1 MRAPR
6 RKLCHN
12 WPIPTGGPLALIKAF
27 INDLILAL
35 TTDRPPPRCR
45 LSGPGLGLAW
55 GAIRCALIVL
65 IAIVLF
71 AIGIEHAFLA
81 AAQPDAKPDAKPAL
95 KPAPQAAAAAFAA
108 FAHDDSP
115 LIRDRL
121 EATDREYRQIEP
133 TLWLLA
139 ARHAAAISSL
149 EAADRIETLA
159 RLADFI
165 LRMRDKHAADVV
177 IGEGRR
183 VIGLLDPD
191 RGLDPKEITTIA
203 GAYDAEATVWKQG
216 QGGPTGPDT
225 KQATAAGFLA
235 AVQKAARD
243 RRPTT
248 IVVLGHGLPEEIQSY
263 SIPCEQFAAAILGG
277 AKQGDAKQSDAKQGN
292 NSTPPAGI
300 DLSHLTIVCDDCF
313 SADFLENLGAALER
327 GSLRRGGPLVAL
339 PTCLAGTNRDRYGI
353 ADVGE
358 KFVPHF
364 WKTCL
369 ELYFVRRPLPPAITL
384 ADFFG
389 PVDWMMYG
397 YGRAPIVTEGK
408 VTGHRLVNPDLV
420 QDPVVFVSLDDG
432 DLAELR
438 TILALPADAPL
449 PRLFDIG

>member
-1 MRAPR
+1 MAVASRGVTPR
-6 RKLCHN
+6 
-12 WPIPTGGPLALIKAF
+12 
-27 INDLILAL
+27 
-35 TTDRPPPRCR
+35 TT
-45 LSGPGLGLAW
+45 L
-55 GAIRCALIVL
+55 
-65 IAIVLF
+65 
-71 AIGIEHAFLA
+71 
-81 AAQPDAKPDAKPAL
+81 AAQPDA
-95 KPAPQAAAAAFAA
+95 AAAAAFAA
-108 FAHDDSP
+108 FSRDDSP
-115 LIRDRL
+115 RIRDRL

-139 ARHAAAISSL
+139 TRHAAALAPL
-149 EAADRIETLA
+149 EAADRTETLA

-177 IGEGRR
+177 VGEGQR

-225 KQATAAGFLA
+225 KQATATGFLA
-235 AVQKAARD
+235 AVQKAASD
-243 RRPTT
+243 RKPTT
-248 IVVLGHGLPEEIQSY
+248 VVVLGHGLPEEIQSY

-277 AKQGDAKQSDAKQGN
+277 TKQGEATQGEATQGDATQGAGAAA
-292 NSTPPAGI
+292 PAGI
-300 DLSHLTIVCDDCF
+300 DLSHLTIICDDCF

-364 WKTCL
+364 WKTCV

-389 PVDWMMYG
+389 PVDWMMHG
-397 YGRAPIVTEGK
+397 YGRAPIVAEGK
-408 VTGHRLVNPDLV
+408 VSGYRLVNPDLV
-420 QDPVVFVSLDDG
+420 QDPVVFVSLDD
-432 DLAELR
+432 DELAELR

>member
-1 MRAPR
+1 MAVASRGVIPR
-6 RKLCHN
+6 
-12 WPIPTGGPLALIKAF
+12 
-27 INDLILAL
+27 
-35 TTDRPPPRCR
+35 TT
-45 LSGPGLGLAW
+45 L
-55 GAIRCALIVL
+55 
-65 IAIVLF
+65 
-71 AIGIEHAFLA
+71 
-81 AAQPDAKPDAKPAL
+81 AAQPDA
-95 KPAPQAAAAAFAA
+95 AAAAAFAA
-108 FAHDDSP
+108 FSRDDSP
-115 LIRDRL
+115 RIRDRL

-139 ARHAAAISSL
+139 TRHAAALAPL
-149 EAADRIETLA
+149 EAADRTETLA

-177 IGEGRR
+177 VGEGQR

-216 QGGPTGPDT
+216 QGGPTGLDT

-235 AVQKAARD
+235 AVQKAASD
-243 RRPTT
+243 RKPTT
-248 IVVLGHGLPEEIQSY
+248 VVVLGHGLPEEIQSY

-277 AKQGDAKQSDAKQGN
+277 AKQGEATEGDATQGDATQGAGAAA
-292 NSTPPAGI
+292 PAGI
-300 DLSHLTIVCDDCF
+300 DLSHLTIICDDCF

-364 WKTCL
+364 WKTCV

-389 PVDWMMYG
+389 PVDWMMHG
-397 YGRAPIVTEGK
+397 YGRAPIVAEGK
-408 VTGHRLVNPDLV
+408 VSGYRLVNPDLV
-420 QDPVVFVSLDDG
+420 QDPVVFVSLDD
-432 DLAELR
+432 DELAELR

>member
-1 MRAPR
+1 MI
-6 RKLCHN
+6 H
-12 WPIPTGGPLALIKAF
+12 ALIQV
-27 INDLILAL
+27 LIVRL

-45 LSGPGLGLAW
+45 LPGRGLRLAW
-55 GAIRCALIVL
+55 GVICFALIVL
-65 IAIVLF
+65 IAI
-71 AIGIEHAFLA
+71 GIEHASLA
-81 AAQPDAKPDAKPAL
+81 AAEPDARPATKL
-95 KPAPQAAAAAFAA
+95 DPQAAAADFAA
-108 FAHDDSP
+108 FARDDSP

-133 TLWLLA
+133 SLWLLA
-139 ARHAAAISSL
+139 KRHAAALTPL

-177 IGEGRR
+177 VGEGRS

-235 AVQKAARD
+235 AVQKAAGD
-243 RRPTT
+243 QKPTT
-248 IVVLGHGLPEEIQSY
+248 VIVLGHGLPEEIQSY
-263 SIPCEQFAAAILGG
+263 SIPCEQLAAAILGG
-277 AKQGDAKQSDAKQGN
+277 AKQGDAKQGDA
-292 NSTPPAGI
+292 STPSANI
-300 DLSHLTIVCDDCF
+300 DLSHLTIICDDCF

-364 WKTCL
+364 WKTCV
-369 ELYFVRRPLPPAITL
+369 ELYFVRRPLPPSITL

-438 TILALPADAPL
+438 SILALPADAPL

>member
-1 MRAPR
+1 MPR
-6 RKLCHN
+6 M
-12 WPIPTGGPLALIKAF
+12 P
-27 INDLILAL
+27 
-35 TTDRPPPRCR
+35 
-45 LSGPGLGLAW
+45 
-55 GAIRCALIVL
+55 
-65 IAIVLF
+65 
-71 AIGIEHAFLA
+71 A
-81 AAQPDAKPDAKPAL
+81 AARFVAAVFLSRSRVVTLLCTAILCPLVIGGFVPAAEPAL
-95 KPAPQAAAAAFAA
+95 KLDPQAAAAAFAA
-108 FAHDDSP
+108 FARDDSP
-115 LIRDRL
+115 RIRDRL

-133 TLWLLA
+133 SLWLLA
-139 ARHAAAISSL
+139 TRHAAALAPL

-177 IGEGRR
+177 VGEGRR

-225 KQATAAGFLA
+225 KQATATGFLA

-243 RRPTT
+243 RKPTT
-248 IVVLGHGLPEEIQSY
+248 VVVLGHGLPEEIQSY
-263 SIPCEQFAAAILGG
+263 SIPCEQLAAAILGG
-277 AKQGDAKQSDAKQGN
+277 AKQGDAEHVDAEQGDAEQGDAEQGAGAAA
-292 NSTPPAGI
+292 PAGI

-364 WKTCL
+364 WKTCV
-369 ELYFVRRPLPPAITL
+369 ELYFVRRPLPPSITL

-397 YGRAPIVTEGK
+397 YGRAPIVAEGK
-408 VTGHRLVNPDLV
+408 LSGYRLVNPDLV
-420 QDPVVFVSLDDG
+420 QDPVVFVSLDD
-432 DLAELR
+432 DELTELR

>member
-1 MRAPR
+1 MAVASRGVIPR
-6 RKLCHN
+6 
-12 WPIPTGGPLALIKAF
+12 
-27 INDLILAL
+27 
-35 TTDRPPPRCR
+35 TT
-45 LSGPGLGLAW
+45 L
-55 GAIRCALIVL
+55 
-65 IAIVLF
+65 
-71 AIGIEHAFLA
+71 
-81 AAQPDAKPDAKPAL
+81 AAQPDA
-95 KPAPQAAAAAFAA
+95 AAAAAFAA
-108 FAHDDSP
+108 FSRDDSP
-115 LIRDRL
+115 LVRDRL

-139 ARHAAAISSL
+139 TRHAAALAPL
-149 EAADRIETLA
+149 EAADRTETLA

-177 IGEGRR
+177 VGEGQR

-235 AVQKAARD
+235 AVQKAASD
-243 RRPTT
+243 RKPTT
-248 IVVLGHGLPEEIQSY
+248 VVVLGHGLPEEIQSY
-263 SIPCEQFAAAILGG
+263 SIPCEQLAAAILGG
-277 AKQGDAKQSDAKQGN
+277 TKQGEATQGEATQGDATQGAGAAA
-292 NSTPPAGI
+292 PAGI
-300 DLSHLTIVCDDCF
+300 DLSHLTIICDDCF

-364 WKTCL
+364 WKTCV

-389 PVDWMMYG
+389 PVDWMMHG
-397 YGRAPIVTEGK
+397 YGRAPIVAEGK
-408 VTGHRLVNPDLV
+408 VSGYRLVNPDLV
-420 QDPVVFVSLDDG
+420 QDPVVFVSLDD
-432 DLAELR
+432 DELAELR

>member
-1 MRAPR
+1 MPR
-6 RKLCHN
+6 MTAAARFVVAVFQSRPRVVTLLCTA
-12 WPIPTGGPLALIKAF
+12 ILYPLA
-27 INDLILAL
+27 
-35 TTDRPPPRCR
+35 
-45 LSGPGLGLAW
+45 
-55 GAIRCALIVL
+55 
-65 IAIVLF
+65 
-71 AIGIEHAFLA
+71 IGGFVPA
-81 AAQPDAKPDAKPAL
+81 AEPATKPD
-95 KPAPQAAAAAFAA
+95 PQAAAAAFAT
-108 FAHDDSP
+108 FARDDSP
-115 LIRDRL
+115 RIRDRL

-133 TLWLLA
+133 SLWLLA
-139 ARHAAAISSL
+139 TRHAAALAPL

-165 LRMRDKHAADVV
+165 LRMRDQHAADVV
-177 IGEGRR
+177 VGEGHR

-235 AVQKAARD
+235 AVQKAASD
-243 RRPTT
+243 RKPTT
-248 IVVLGHGLPEEIQSY
+248 VVVLGHGLPEEIQSY
-263 SIPCEQFAAAILGG
+263 SIPCEQLAAAILGG
-277 AKQGDAKQSDAKQGN
+277 AKQGDAKQGN
-292 NSTPPAGI
+292 NSTPSAGI

-364 WKTCL
+364 WKTCV

-397 YGRAPIVTEGK
+397 YGRAPIVAEGK

-420 QDPVVFVSLDDG
+420 QDPVVFVSLDD
-432 DLAELR
+432 DELAELR

>member
-1 MRAPR
+1 MI
-6 RKLCHN
+6 H
-12 WPIPTGGPLALIKAF
+12 ALIQ
-27 INDLILAL
+27 
-35 TTDRPPPRCR
+35 
-45 LSGPGLGLAW
+45 
-55 GAIRCALIVL
+55 ALI
-65 IAIVLF
+65 ILF
-71 AIGIEHAFLA
+71 AIGIQHASLA
-81 AAQPDAKPDAKPAL
+81 AAQPDAKPATKLD
-95 KPAPQAAAAAFAA
+95 PQAAAAAFAA
-108 FAHDDSP
+108 FSRDDSP

-139 ARHAAAISSL
+139 TRHAAALEPL
-149 EAADRIETLA
+149 EAADRTETLA

-177 IGEGRR
+177 VGEGQR

-203 GAYDAEATVWKQG
+203 AAYDAEATVWKQG

-225 KQATAAGFLA
+225 KQATATGFLA
-235 AVQKAARD
+235 AVQKAASD
-243 RRPTT
+243 RQPTT
-248 IVVLGHGLPEEIQSY
+248 VVVLGHGLPEEIQSY
-263 SIPCEQFAAAILGG
+263 SIPCEQLAAAILGG
-277 AKQGDAKQSDAKQGN
+277 AKQGDAKQGDAKQGDAKQGAGAAA
-292 NSTPPAGI
+292 PAGI

-327 GSLRRGGPLVAL
+327 GSLRRGGPLVGL

-364 WKTCL
+364 WKTCV
-369 ELYFVRRPLPPAITL
+369 ELYFVRRPLPPSITL

-397 YGRAPIVTEGK
+397 YGRAPIVAEGK
-408 VTGHRLVNPDLV
+408 LSGYRLVNPDLV
-420 QDPVVFVSLDDG
+420 QDPVVFVSLDD
-432 DLAELR
+432 DELAELR

>member
-1 MRAPR
+1 MAVASRGVIPR
-6 RKLCHN
+6 
-12 WPIPTGGPLALIKAF
+12 
-27 INDLILAL
+27 
-35 TTDRPPPRCR
+35 TT
-45 LSGPGLGLAW
+45 L
-55 GAIRCALIVL
+55 
-65 IAIVLF
+65 
-71 AIGIEHAFLA
+71 
-81 AAQPDAKPDAKPAL
+81 AAQPDA
-95 KPAPQAAAAAFAA
+95 AAAAAFAA
-108 FAHDDSP
+108 FSRDDSP
-115 LIRDRL
+115 RIRDRL

-139 ARHAAAISSL
+139 TRHAAALAPL
-149 EAADRIETLA
+149 EAADRTETLA

-177 IGEGRR
+177 VGEGQR

-235 AVQKAARD
+235 AVQKAASD
-243 RRPTT
+243 RKPTT
-248 IVVLGHGLPEEIQSY
+248 VVVLGHGLPEEIQSY

-277 AKQGDAKQSDAKQGN
+277 AKQGEATEGDATQGDATQGAGAAA
-292 NSTPPAGI
+292 PAGI
-300 DLSHLTIVCDDCF
+300 DLSHLTIICDDCF

-364 WKTCL
+364 WKTCV

-389 PVDWMMYG
+389 PVDWMMHG
-397 YGRAPIVTEGK
+397 YGRAPIVAEGK
-408 VTGHRLVNPDLV
+408 VSGYRLVNPDLV
-420 QDPVVFVSLDDG
+420 QDPVVFVSLDD
-432 DLAELR
+432 DELAELR

>member
-1 MRAPR
+1 MPAAARFVAAFFLSR
-6 RKLCHN
+6 SRVVTLLCTA
-12 WPIPTGGPLALIKAF
+12 ILCPLAI
-27 INDLILAL
+27 
-35 TTDRPPPRCR
+35 
-45 LSGPGLGLAW
+45 GG
-55 GAIRCALIVL
+55 
-65 IAIVLF
+65 F
-71 AIGIEHAFLA
+71 APA
-81 AAQPDAKPDAKPAL
+81 AAPEAKPDA
-95 KPAPQAAAAAFAA
+95 AAAAAFAA
-108 FAHDDSP
+108 FARDDSP

-133 TLWLLA
+133 SLWLLA
-139 ARHAAAISSL
+139 TRHAAALAPL

-177 IGEGRR
+177 VGEGRR

-235 AVQKAARD
+235 AVQKAASD
-243 RRPTT
+243 RKPTT
-248 IVVLGHGLPEEIQSY
+248 VVVLGHGLPEEIQSY
-263 SIPCEQFAAAILGG
+263 SIPCEQLAAAILGG

-432 DLAELR
+432 ELAELR

>member
-1 MRAPR
+1 MAVASRGVIPR
-6 RKLCHN
+6 
-12 WPIPTGGPLALIKAF
+12 
-27 INDLILAL
+27 
-35 TTDRPPPRCR
+35 TT
-45 LSGPGLGLAW
+45 L
-55 GAIRCALIVL
+55 
-65 IAIVLF
+65 
-71 AIGIEHAFLA
+71 
-81 AAQPDAKPDAKPAL
+81 AAQPDA
-95 KPAPQAAAAAFAA
+95 AAAAAFAA
-108 FAHDDSP
+108 FSRDDSP
-115 LIRDRL
+115 RIRDRL

-139 ARHAAAISSL
+139 TRHAAALAPL
-149 EAADRIETLA
+149 EAADRTETLA

-177 IGEGRR
+177 VGEGQR

-225 KQATAAGFLA
+225 KQATATGFLA
-235 AVQKAARD
+235 AVQKAASD
-243 RRPTT
+243 RKPTT
-248 IVVLGHGLPEEIQSY
+248 VVVLGHGLPEEIQSY

-277 AKQGDAKQSDAKQGN
+277 TKQGEATQGEATQGDATQGAGAAA
-292 NSTPPAGI
+292 PAGI
-300 DLSHLTIVCDDCF
+300 DLSHLTIICDDCF

-327 GSLRRGGPLVAL
+327 GSLRRGGQLVAL

-364 WKTCL
+364 WKTCV

-389 PVDWMMYG
+389 PVDWMMHG
-397 YGRAPIVTEGK
+397 YGRAPIVAEGK
-408 VTGHRLVNPDLV
+408 VSGYRLVNPDLV
-420 QDPVVFVSLDDG
+420 QDPVVFVSLDD
-432 DLAELR
+432 DELAELR

>member
-1 MRAPR
+1 MAVASRGVIPR
-6 RKLCHN
+6 
-12 WPIPTGGPLALIKAF
+12 
-27 INDLILAL
+27 
-35 TTDRPPPRCR
+35 TT
-45 LSGPGLGLAW
+45 L
-55 GAIRCALIVL
+55 
-65 IAIVLF
+65 
-71 AIGIEHAFLA
+71 
-81 AAQPDAKPDAKPAL
+81 AAQPDA
-95 KPAPQAAAAAFAA
+95 AAAAAFAA
-108 FAHDDSP
+108 FSRDDSP
-115 LIRDRL
+115 RIRDRL

-139 ARHAAAISSL
+139 TRHAAALAPL
-149 EAADRIETLA
+149 EAADRTETLA

-177 IGEGRR
+177 VGEGQR

-235 AVQKAARD
+235 AVQKAASD
-243 RRPTT
+243 RQPTT
-248 IVVLGHGLPEEIQSY
+248 VVVLGHGLPEEIQSY
-263 SIPCEQFAAAILGG
+263 SIPCEQLAAAILGG
-277 AKQGDAKQSDAKQGN
+277 TKQGEATQGDTKQGAGAAA
-292 NSTPPAGI
+292 PAGI
-300 DLSHLTIVCDDCF
+300 DLSHLTIICDDCF

-364 WKTCL
+364 WKTCV

-389 PVDWMMYG
+389 PVDWMMHG
-397 YGRAPIVTEGK
+397 YGRAPIVAEGK
-408 VTGHRLVNPDLV
+408 VSGYRLVNPDLV
-420 QDPVVFVSLDDG
+420 QDPVVFVSLDD
-432 DLAELR
+432 DELAELR

>member
-1 MRAPR
+1 MI
-6 RKLCHN
+6 H
-12 WPIPTGGPLALIKAF
+12 ALIQV
-27 INDLILAL
+27 LILAL
-35 TTDRPPPRCR
+35 TTDRPPARRR
-45 LSGPGLGLAW
+45 LSGRGLLMAW
-55 GAIRCALIVL
+55 GTFPVALLVMITAIAVGLRQASLT
-65 IAIVLF
+65 
-71 AIGIEHAFLA
+71 
-81 AAQPDAKPDAKPAL
+81 AAQPDARPAVKPD
-95 KPAPQAAAAAFAA
+95 PQAAAAAFAA
-108 FAHDDSP
+108 FSRDDSP

-133 TLWLLA
+133 SLWLLA
-139 ARHAAAISSL
+139 TRHAAALAPL
-149 EAADRIETLA
+149 EPTDRIETLA

-177 IGEGRR
+177 VGEGRR

-203 GAYDAEATVWKQG
+203 AAYDAEATVWKQG

-235 AVQKAARD
+235 AVQKAASD
-243 RRPTT
+243 RQPTT
-248 IVVLGHGLPEEIQSY
+248 VVVLGHGLPEEIQSY
-263 SIPCEQFAAAILGG
+263 SIPCEQLAAAILGG
-277 AKQGDAKQSDAKQGN
+277 AKQGDAKQGDAKQGDAKQGDAKQGDAKQGAAAAA
-292 NSTPPAGI
+292 PAGI
-300 DLSHLTIVCDDCF
+300 DLSHLTIICDDCF

-364 WKTCL
+364 WKTCV

-397 YGRAPIVTEGK
+397 YGRAPIVAEGN
-408 VTGHRLVNPDLV
+408 VAGYRLVNPDLV
-420 QDPVVFVSLDDG
+420 QDPVVFVSLDD
-432 DLAELR
+432 DELAELR

>member
-1 MRAPR
+1 MPAAARFVAAFFLSR
-6 RKLCHN
+6 SRVVTLLCTA
-12 WPIPTGGPLALIKAF
+12 ILCPLAI
-27 INDLILAL
+27 
-35 TTDRPPPRCR
+35 
-45 LSGPGLGLAW
+45 GG
-55 GAIRCALIVL
+55 
-65 IAIVLF
+65 F
-71 AIGIEHAFLA
+71 APA
-81 AAQPDAKPDAKPAL
+81 AAPEAKPDA
-95 KPAPQAAAAAFAA
+95 AAAAAFAA
-108 FAHDDSP
+108 FARDDSP

-133 TLWLLA
+133 SLWLLA
-139 ARHAAAISSL
+139 TRHAAALAPL

-177 IGEGRR
+177 VGEGRR

-235 AVQKAARD
+235 AVQKAASD
-243 RRPTT
+243 RKPTT
-248 IVVLGHGLPEEIQSY
+248 VVVLGHGLPEEIQSY
-263 SIPCEQFAAAILGG
+263 SIPCEQLAAAILGG

-420 QDPVVFVSLDDG
+420 QDPVVFVSLDD
-432 DLAELR
+432 DELAELR

>member
-1 MRAPR
+1 
-6 RKLCHN
+6 
-12 WPIPTGGPLALIKAF
+12 LIKAF

-177 IGEGRR
+177 IGEGRG

>member
-1 MRAPR
+1 M
-6 RKLCHN
+6 
-12 WPIPTGGPLALIKAF
+12 IYALIQV
-27 INDLILAL
+27 LILAL
-35 TTDRPPPRCR
+35 TTDRRPARRR
-45 LSGPGLGLAW
+45 LSGRGLLMAW
-55 GAIRCALIVL
+55 GTFPVALLVMITAIAVGLRQASLT
-65 IAIVLF
+65 
-71 AIGIEHAFLA
+71 
-81 AAQPDAKPDAKPAL
+81 AAQPDARPAL
-95 KPAPQAAAAAFAA
+95 KPDPQAAAAAFAA
-108 FAHDDSP
+108 FSRDDSP

-133 TLWLLA
+133 SLWLLA
-139 ARHAAAISSL
+139 TRHAAAFAPL

-159 RLADFI
+159 RLAEFI

-177 IGEGRR
+177 VGEGRS

-203 GAYDAEATVWKQG
+203 AAYDAEATVWKQG

-225 KQATAAGFLA
+225 KQATATGFLA
-235 AVQKAARD
+235 AVQKAASD
-243 RRPTT
+243 RQPTT

-263 SIPCEQFAAAILGG
+263 SIPCEQLAAAILGG
-277 AKQGDAKQSDAKQGN
+277 AKQGDAKQGDAKQGDAKQGAAAAA
-292 NSTPPAGI
+292 PASI
-300 DLSHLTIVCDDCF
+300 DLSHLTIICDDCF

-364 WKTCL
+364 WKTCV

-397 YGRAPIVTEGK
+397 YGRAPIVAEGK
-408 VTGHRLVNPDLV
+408 VAGYRLVNPDLV
-420 QDPVVFVSLDDG
+420 QDPVVFVSLDD
-432 DLAELR
+432 DELAELR

>member
-1 MRAPR
+1 M
-6 RKLCHN
+6 
-12 WPIPTGGPLALIKAF
+12 I
-27 INDLILAL
+27 DAL
-35 TTDRPPPRCR
+35 TTDRPQPRRR
-45 LSGPGLGLAW
+45 LFARRLCVAW
-55 GAIRCALIVL
+55 GAIPVAL
-65 IAIVLF
+65 AVLF
-71 AIGIEHAFLA
+71 VIGIKLPPVA
-81 AAQPDAKPDAKPAL
+81 AAEPDAKLDA
-95 KPAPQAAAAAFAA
+95 AAAAAFAA
-108 FAHDDSP
+108 FSRDDSP

-121 EATDREYRQIEP
+121 ETTDREYRQIEP

-139 ARHAAAISSL
+139 TRHAEALSPL
-149 EAADRIETLA
+149 EAADRTETLA

-177 IGEGRR
+177 VGEGRR

-235 AVQKAARD
+235 AVHEAASD
-243 RRPTT
+243 RKPTT
-248 IVVLGHGLPEEIQSY
+248 VVVLGHGLPEEIQSY
-263 SIPCEQFAAAILGG
+263 SIPCEQLAAAILGG
-277 AKQGDAKQSDAKQGN
+277 FKQGEAKQGEAKHREDGK
-292 NSTPPAGI
+292 PPAGI

-364 WKTCL
+364 WKTCV

-408 VTGHRLVNPDLV
+408 VSGYRLVNPDLV
-420 QDPVVFVSLDDG
+420 QDPVVLVSLDD
-432 DLAELR
+432 DELAELR

>member
-1 MRAPR
+1 MI
-6 RKLCHN
+6 H
-12 WPIPTGGPLALIKAF
+12 ALIQ
-27 INDLILAL
+27 
-35 TTDRPPPRCR
+35 
-45 LSGPGLGLAW
+45 
-55 GAIRCALIVL
+55 VL
-65 IAIVLF
+65 IVLF
-71 AIGIEHAFLA
+71 AIGIQHVSLV
-81 AAQPDAKPDAKPAL
+81 AAQPDAEPDAKPAL
-95 KPAPQAAAAAFAA
+95 KLDPQAAAAAFAA
-108 FAHDDSP
+108 FSRDDSP

-133 TLWLLA
+133 SLWLLA
-139 ARHAAAISSL
+139 TRHAAALAPL
-149 EAADRIETLA
+149 EPTDRIETLA

-177 IGEGRR
+177 VGEGRS

-225 KQATAAGFLA
+225 KQATATGFLA
-235 AVQKAARD
+235 AVQKAASESK
-243 RRPTT
+243 PTT
-248 IVVLGHGLPEEIQSY
+248 VVVLGHGLPEEIQSY
-263 SIPCEQFAAAILGG
+263 SIPCEQLAAAILGG
-277 AKQGDAKQSDAKQGN
+277 AKQGDAKQGDAKQGAGAAA
-292 NSTPPAGI
+292 PAGI
-300 DLSHLTIVCDDCF
+300 DLSHLTIICDDCF

-364 WKTCL
+364 WKTCV

-397 YGRAPIVTEGK
+397 YGRAPIVMEGK

-420 QDPVVFVSLDDG
+420 QDPVVFVSLDD
-432 DLAELR
+432 DELAELR

>member
-1 MRAPR
+1 MI
-6 RKLCHN
+6 H
-12 WPIPTGGPLALIKAF
+12 ALIQ
-27 INDLILAL
+27 
-35 TTDRPPPRCR
+35 
-45 LSGPGLGLAW
+45 
-55 GAIRCALIVL
+55 VL
-65 IAIVLF
+65 IVLF
-71 AIGIEHAFLA
+71 AIGIKHASLA
-81 AAQPDAKPDAKPAL
+81 AAQPDARPDARPATKPD
-95 KPAPQAAAAAFAA
+95 PQAAAAAFAA
-108 FAHDDSP
+108 FARDDSP

-133 TLWLLA
+133 SLWLLA
-139 ARHAAAISSL
+139 TRHAAALEPL

-177 IGEGRR
+177 VGEGRR

-225 KQATAAGFLA
+225 KQATATGFLA
-235 AVQKAARD
+235 AVQKAASESK
-243 RRPTT
+243 PTT
-248 IVVLGHGLPEEIQSY
+248 VVVLGHGLPEEIQSY
-263 SIPCEQFAAAILGG
+263 SIPCEQLAAAILGG
-277 AKQGDAKQSDAKQGN
+277 AKQGDAKQGDAKQGDAKQGDAKRGDAAAA
-292 NSTPPAGI
+292 PAGI
-300 DLSHLTIVCDDCF
+300 DLSHLTIICDDCF

-364 WKTCL
+364 WKTCV
-369 ELYFVRRPLPPAITL
+369 ELYFVRRPLPPAIRL

-397 YGRAPIVTEGK
+397 YGRAPIVMEGK

-420 QDPVVFVSLDDG
+420 QDPVVFVSLDD
-432 DLAELR
+432 DELAELR

>member
-1 MRAPR
+1 MAVASRGVIPR
-6 RKLCHN
+6 
-12 WPIPTGGPLALIKAF
+12 
-27 INDLILAL
+27 
-35 TTDRPPPRCR
+35 TT
-45 LSGPGLGLAW
+45 L
-55 GAIRCALIVL
+55 
-65 IAIVLF
+65 
-71 AIGIEHAFLA
+71 
-81 AAQPDAKPDAKPAL
+81 AAQPDA
-95 KPAPQAAAAAFAA
+95 AAAAAFAA
-108 FAHDDSP
+108 FSRDDSP
-115 LIRDRL
+115 RIRDRL

-139 ARHAAAISSL
+139 TRHAAALAPL
-149 EAADRIETLA
+149 EAADRTETLA

-177 IGEGRR
+177 VGEGQR

-235 AVQKAARD
+235 AVQKAASD
-243 RRPTT
+243 RKPTT
-248 IVVLGHGLPEEIQSY
+248 VVVLGHGLPEEIQSY

-277 AKQGDAKQSDAKQGN
+277 TKQGEATQGDTKQGAGAAA
-292 NSTPPAGI
+292 PAGI
-300 DLSHLTIVCDDCF
+300 DLSHLTIICDDCF

-364 WKTCL
+364 WKTCV

-389 PVDWMMYG
+389 PVDWMMHG
-397 YGRAPIVTEGK
+397 YGRAPIVAEGK
-408 VTGHRLVNPDLV
+408 VSGYRLVNPDLV
-420 QDPVVFVSLDDG
+420 QDPVVFVSLDD
-432 DLAELR
+432 DELAELR

>member
-1 MRAPR
+1 
-6 RKLCHN
+6 LIH
-12 WPIPTGGPLALIKAF
+12 ALIQV
-27 INDLILAL
+27 LIVTF
-35 TTDRPPPRCR
+35 TTDRPQPRCR
-45 LSGPGLGLAW
+45 LSGRGLRVAWAAISFALA
-55 GAIRCALIVL
+55 
-65 IAIVLF
+65 VLF
-71 AIGIEHAFLA
+71 AIGIKPASLVA
-81 AAQPDAKPDAKPAL
+81 AEPDAKPATKL
-95 KPAPQAAAAAFAA
+95 DPQAAAAAFAA
-108 FAHDDSP
+108 FARDDSP

-121 EATDREYRQIEP
+121 ETTDREYRQIEP
-133 TLWLLA
+133 SLWLLA
-139 ARHAAAISSL
+139 TRHAAALEPL
-149 EAADRIETLA
+149 EAADRTEALA

-177 IGEGRR
+177 VGEGRS

-225 KQATAAGFLA
+225 KQATATGFLE
-235 AVQKAARD
+235 AVQEAAGD
-243 RRPTT
+243 RKPTT
-248 IVVLGHGLPEEIQSY
+248 VVVLGHGLPEEIQSY
-263 SIPCEQFAAAILGG
+263 SIPCEQLAAAILGG
-277 AKQGDAKQSDAKQGN
+277 AKQGDAKHVDAEQGAA
-292 NSTPPAGI
+292 TQGAAAAAPAGI

-364 WKTCL
+364 WKTCV
-369 ELYFVRRPLPPAITL
+369 ELYFVRRPLPPSITL

-397 YGRAPIVTEGK
+397 YGRAPIVAEGK
-408 VTGHRLVNPDLV
+408 VSGYRLVNPDLV
-420 QDPVVFVSLDDG
+420 QDPVVFVSLNDDE
-432 DLAELR
+432 LAELR

>member
-1 MRAPR
+1 MI
-6 RKLCHN
+6 H
-12 WPIPTGGPLALIKAF
+12 ALIQV
-27 INDLILAL
+27 LILTL
-35 TTDRPPPRCR
+35 TTDQLQPRRR
-45 LSGPGLGLAW
+45 LSARLLRVAW
-55 GAIRCALIVL
+55 GTLPFALIVV
-65 IAIVLF
+65 I
-71 AIGIEHAFLA
+71 AIGIRVLTVVA
-81 AAQPDAKPDAKPAL
+81 AEPDAKPATN
-95 KPAPQAAAAAFAA
+95 PDPQAAAAAFAA
-108 FAHDDSP
+108 FARDDSP
-115 LIRDRL
+115 RIRDRL
-121 EATDREYRQIEP
+121 ETTDREYRQIEP
-133 TLWLLA
+133 SLWLLA
-139 ARHAAAISSL
+139 TRHAAAL
-149 EAADRIETLA
+149 APLGAADRIETLA

-165 LRMRDKHAADVV
+165 LRMRDKHGADVV
-177 IGEGRR
+177 VGEGRR

-243 RRPTT
+243 RQPTT
-248 IVVLGHGLPEEIQSY
+248 VVVLGHGLPEEIQSY

-277 AKQGDAKQSDAKQGN
+277 AKQGDAKQGAAAAA
-292 NSTPPAGI
+292 PAGI
-300 DLSHLTIVCDDCF
+300 DLSHLTIICDDCF

-364 WKTCL
+364 WKTCV
-369 ELYFVRRPLPPAITL
+369 ELYFVRRPLPPSITL

-397 YGRAPIVTEGK
+397 YGRAPIVAEGK
-408 VTGHRLVNPDLV
+408 VSGYRLVNPDLV
-420 QDPVVFVSLDDG
+420 QDPVVFVSLDD
-432 DLAELR
+432 DELAELR